1 MYIRYTQPPAELFT
15 WYEPYLQDEEEI
27 DVKAGGGQIMTIGQM
42 CRLFLTKLEWFA
54 TLFPRIPVPI
64 QKQIESKLQEYAQEH
79 GLNYNEAPVR
89 KVEERFDNDREMRE
103 KEREPERRKEFAAA
117 SSSSRDY
124 DFERDDRRRRG
135 NKYI

>member
-15 WYEPYLQDEEEI
+15 WYEAYLQDEEEI

-79 GLNYNEAPVR
+79 GLNYNEPPVR
-89 KVEERFDNDREMRE
+89 KVEERFDNGREMRE
-103 KEREPERRKEFAAA
+103 NVREPERRTKEFPTAAA
-117 SSSSRDY
+117 SSSREY

-135 NKYI
+135 NI